1 MHIIPHNLLSDEY
14 MCAHLTVLTY
24 PPGQEQVPHDE
35 AHKECCDEIVR
46 GLDCRLSVNLGCWI
60 VVFI

>member
-1 MHIIPHNLLSDEY
+1 

-35 AHKECCDEIVR
+35 AHKECCDKIVR
-46 GLDCRLSVNLGCWI
+46 GLDRRLSINLGCWI